1 MANGEF
7 HKMHGLGN
15 DFVIIDARVHFIEIS
30 PARAQMIADRKF
42 GIGCDQLILLLPSD
56 IADLR
61 MRIFNPDGG
70 EVEACGNAS
79 RCVVALLNQNLQIE
93 TLGGIISGKVS
104 GDDVQVAMGEASF
117 GWQEIPLAFAMDT
130 DCMPLA
136 WENLSAPM
144 AINMG
149 NPHVV
154 FFVDDVNA
162 IDMGQ
167 LGPIIERDAV
177 FPERVNVNVA
187 SIVGNEIQLNV
198 WERGAGLTGA
208 CGTGAC
214 ATAVAAIRQGK
225 VTAPVA
231 VHQSGGTLTID
242 WSPGQPVI
250 MTGSATYVFKG
261 QANWDDFG

>member
-1 MANGEF
+1 
-7 HKMHGLGN
+7 MHGLGN
-15 DFVIIDARVHFIEIS
+15 DFVIIDARVQSIEMP
-30 PARAQMIADRKF
+30 PARAQMIADREF

-56 IADLR
+56 IADLS

-79 RCVVALLNQNLQIE
+79 RCVVALLNQDLQIE
-93 TLGGIISGKVS
+93 TLGGIISGKLS

-117 GWQEIPLAFAMDT
+117 GWQDIPLAFAMDT

-154 FFVDDVNA
+154 FFVDNVDA
-162 IDMGQ
+162 IDIGQ
-167 LGPIIERDAV
+167 LGPIIEHDAV

-187 SIVGNEIQLNV
+187 SIADKEIHLTV

-208 CGTGAC
+208 CGTGASSL
-214 ATAVAAIRQGK
+214 R
-225 VTAPVA
+225 
-231 VHQSGGTLTID
+231 
-242 WSPGQPVI
+242 
-250 MTGSATYVFKG
+250 
-261 QANWDDFG
+261 